1 VTSTERSPISSGAI
15 AASAGCDVAAAPASL
30 ALDTPRR
37 SALVKRLATA
47 LVLLPV
53 FLLIVIKAPGW
64 MFNSLVVIASGAA
77 LWELL
82 RLFEGA
88 GRPVDRGLA
97 MLAGVTVTAS
107 FGASRLLDPHALPV
121 FSLALAVV
129 VVLTAP
135 VWRGTPDVERAANTL
150 LAVLYVGW
158 LLGFGILLHHTSP
171 LGDELVLFVVGVTWV
186 GETAAYLVGSTL
198 GRHKLAPV
206 ISPRKT
212 VEGALAQ
219 VVASIAA
226 GIALAA
232 WLLPACGWAL
242 AVGAGVLLGVIG
254 QFGDLAESAIKR
266 SVGTKD
272 TGRLIPG
279 HGGVLDRIDSLLF
292 NLPAFY
298 YFSLLV
304 ACR

>member
-1 VTSTERSPISSGAI
+1 
-15 AASAGCDVAAAPASL
+15 L
-30 ALDTPRR
+30 L
-37 SALVKRLATA
+37 KRLASA
-47 LVLLPV
+47 IVLLPV
-53 FLLIVIKAPGW
+53 FLLIVVKAPAFL
-64 MFNSLVVIASGAA
+64 FNTLVVIASAAA
-77 LWELL
+77 LWELF
-82 RLFEGA
+82 RLFEQA

-97 MLAGVTVTAS
+97 LVAGTAVTAS
-107 FGASRLLDPHALPV
+107 FAASRWLDPLALPV
-121 FSLALAVV
+121 FTLLVAVAA
-129 VVLTAP
+129 VLVAP

-186 GETAAYLVGSTL
+186 GETAAYLVGSTF
-198 GRHKLAPV
+198 GRRPLAAV

-219 VVASIAA
+219 VVGSVAT
-226 GIALAA
+226 GGVLAA
-232 WLLPACGWAL
+232 WLLPGCGL
-242 AVGAGVLLGVIG
+242 GLGLGAGALLGVVG

-266 SVGTKD
+266 SAGTKD
-272 TGRLIPG
+272 TGGLIPG

-298 YFSLLV
+298 YFSLM
-304 ACR
+304 AECR

>member
-1 VTSTERSPISSGAI
+1 
-15 AASAGCDVAAAPASL
+15 VAATPASL
-30 ALDTPRR
+30 AFEAPRR

-53 FLLIVIKAPGW
+53 FVLIVIKAPGW
-64 MFNSLVVIASGAA
+64 MFNTLVVIASAAA

-82 RLFEGA
+82 RLFEQA
-88 GRPVDRGLA
+88 GRPVDRELAMVAGLA
-97 MLAGVTVTAS
+97 VTAS
-107 FGASRLLDPHALPV
+107 FGAARLLDPHALPV
-121 FSLALAVV
+121 FALVLAVV
-129 VVLTAP
+129 AVLTAP

-150 LAVLYVGW
+150 LAIMYVGW

-186 GETAAYLVGSTL
+186 GETAAYVVGSTL
-198 GRHKLAPV
+198 GRHKLASI

-212 VEGALAQ
+212 VEGAIAQ
-219 VVASIAA
+219 IVASIGTGAA
-226 GIALAA
+226 LGA
-232 WLLPACGWAL
+232 WLLPACGSIL
-242 AVGAGVLLGVIG
+242 AVGAGALLGVIG

-298 YFSLLV
+298 YFSLL
-304 ACR
+304 AGCQ

>member
-1 VTSTERSPISSGAI
+1 LLR
-15 AASAGCDVAAAPASL
+15 
-30 ALDTPRR
+30 
-37 SALVKRLATA
+37 RLASA

-53 FLLIVIKAPGW
+53 FLLIVIKAPAFL
-64 MFNSLVVIASGAA
+64 FNALVVAASGAA
-77 LWELL
+77 TWELL
-82 RLFEGA
+82 RLFEQA

-97 MLAGVTVTAS
+97 LVGGVAVTAS
-107 FGASRLLDPHALPV
+107 FAASRVLDPLALPA
-121 FSLALAVV
+121 FALALAVV
-129 VVLTAP
+129 AVVTAP

-150 LAVLYVGW
+150 LAVMYVGW

-186 GETAAYLVGSTL
+186 GETVAYLVGSTL
-198 GRHKLAPV
+198 GRHQLASI

-219 VVASIAA
+219 AVASIGTGAA
-226 GIALAA
+226 LGA
-232 WLLPACGWAL
+232 WLLPACGLAL
-242 AVGAGVLLGVIG
+242 AAGAGALLGVIG

-266 SVGTKD
+266 SAGTKD
-272 TGRLIPG
+272 TGGLIPG

-298 YFSLLV
+298 YFSLV
-304 ACR
+304 AGCR